1 MEWVKLVLVVVLTLI
16 LCVRRTKCYFHLL
29 CLHPIWNSY
38 EHSYRACLYL
48 VSMICPYCSISF
60 RR

>member
-29 CLHPIWNSY
+29 CLHPIWNSH
-38 EHSYRACLYL
+38 EHS
-48 VSMICPYCSISF
+48 
-60 RR
+60 